1 MSKKPI
7 GPSKLSLGLGDI
19 PQSYQSKEQEA
30 RIAELLQQYNRLIEE
45 LFAEIHSP
53 LDAKYSAGSLEEKKN
68 KEDVERFI
76 NAILSD
82 DANSHLRLISYVEN
96 SELRAQLF
104 ETFIRSLFKMRELQ
118 RFASPA
124 ETVISEEHSR
134 ARTTNA
140 VNAGFVRG
148 EQLKQQAEDGWQRHA
163 KDLIPKIFSTIKGD
177 VAEKLERNKKPSL
190 NDIYSD
196 LDAFWRLD
204 DLKLPVDRVVNPVLS
219 KWAKSGQFPDIY
231 YEVSKLNS

>member
-7 GPSKLSLGLGDI
+7 GPSKLSLSLGDI

-30 RIAELLQQYNRLIEE
+30 RVTELLQQFNRLIEE

-53 LDAKYSAGSLEEKKN
+53 LDARYSAGSLEEKKN

-82 DANSHLRLISYVEN
+82 DAKSHLRLISYVVN
-96 SELRAQLF
+96 SELRAQLL
-104 ETFIRSLFKMRELQ
+104 ETFIRSLFNMKELQ

-140 VNAGFVRG
+140 ANAGFFRG
-148 EQLKQQAEDGWQRHA
+148 QQLKQQAIDGWQAHA
-163 KDLIPKIFSTIKGD
+163 KELIPKIFSTLKGD

-190 NDIYSD
+190 DDIYRD
-196 LDAFWRLD
+196 LDEFWRRD

-219 KWAKSGQFPDIY
+219 KWAKSGQFPEIY
-231 YEVSKLNS
+231 YEVSALNS